1 MAAFAWCALPRI
13 EKLRYKVHLQIKE
26 RSRLIEIERT
36 EKRLQCNNKWI
47 VSLAPLSEVSLTHSF
62 RISTITILNKC
73 ASQYIVLA

>member
-36 EKRLQCNNKWI
+36 EK
-47 VSLAPLSEVSLTHSF
+47 SF
-62 RISTITILNKC
+62 FLCWPSFGGHLF
-73 ASQYIVLA
+73 